1 MIASPDLTH
10 HFHPVLRS
18 RALRNDLRYD
28 APLVRS
34 RKLLSSIYFG
44 HKVDAPSGMEAVSD
58 GP

>member
-1 MIASPDLTH
+1 MRL
-10 HFHPVLRS
+10 
-18 RALRNDLRYD
+18 NRYD